1 MTPDLRAA
9 VTELVDADLLPAGM
23 GESHDFMTRL
33 LVSARLLAPDLA
45 KPPPAAAQAL
55 AKACRAADFGELL
68 QKLAEA
74 RNLVAQAWA
83 EIFGIELEIE
93 R

>member
-1 MTPDLRAA
+1 MDVK
-9 VTELVDADLLPAGM
+9 VTI
-23 GESHDFMTRL
+23 
-33 LVSARLLAPDLA
+33 
-45 KPPPAAAQAL
+45 AAAQAL

-68 QKLAEA
+68 QRLAEA

-83 EIFGIELEIE
+83 DIFGIELEIE